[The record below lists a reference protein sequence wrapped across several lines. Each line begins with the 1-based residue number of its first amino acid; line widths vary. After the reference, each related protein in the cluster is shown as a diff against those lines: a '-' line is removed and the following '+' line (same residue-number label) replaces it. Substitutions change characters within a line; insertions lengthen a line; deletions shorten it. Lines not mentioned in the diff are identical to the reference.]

1 MLHLF
6 FLVWSILGVR
16 IALFFKSSFIP
27 ISYEFGF
34 SVLGFIYFSLDKF
47 YKDVYAIDG
56 VYWEFKP
63 FGVSFFLVLIRI

>member
-47 YKDVYAIDG
+47 YKDVYESD
-56 VYWEFKP
+56 
-63 FGVSFFLVLIRI
+63 LVVAGN